1 MIERATETFVE
12 TEVLRQVQDLALQMI
27 SVVVILGV
35 IMGVVD
41 PQEVRSLT
49 YSTIIQFLLFCN
61 LCRFLMLC

>member
-1 MIERATETFVE
+1 MIERATATFAE

-41 PQEVRSLT
+41 PQEVR
-49 YSTIIQFLLFCN
+49 
-61 LCRFLMLC
+61 